1 MLLRCT
7 TVQRATTWRGFS
19 RALAVATAVVRA
31 GSSRFYVYL
40 CVLSFLRLTYENLL
54 KSISK
59 HAEIVKKMSALTQQ
73 ADGML

>member
-1 MLLRCT
+1 MTELIT
-7 TVQRATTWRGFS
+7 SGA
-19 RALAVATAVVRA
+19 AAAVVRA

-40 CVLSFLRLTYENLL
+40 CVLRFLRLTYENLL

-59 HAEIVKKMSALTQQ
+59 RAEIVKKMSALTQQ